1 MTNEEVSDERLCE
14 RAEGTLLGAACGDA
28 LGVPYEFGS
37 APFDPRRGP
46 EPIGG
51 GLGDYAP
58 GEWSDDTQMAVCI
71 ARVAASGVP
80 IDSAEGLDAIASGF
94 LAWMAGDPADVG
106 NQTRALLTPMVPT
119 PTDEQ
124 GAGTVGQGAAGR
136 GETALGGPGIAARM
150 TQRARDLHES
160 TGHTAGNGA
169 LMRTAPVALAFLED
183 RDRTAAAARRI
194 AELTHTDPLAGDS
207 CVLWCEAIRASVLT
221 GEATGPEAGLDL
233 LPPQRR
239 EAWTALVDG
248 SWREGGPAAL
258 RGNGFTVTALYA
270 ALHAVEQAAEQAIE
284 QVDDRDREHAG
295 ASEDTFRAGIT
306 TAVAIGGDTD
316 TVAAIAGAL
325 LGARVGVAGV
335 PAAWRRVVHGWPG
348 MDAEDLTRM
357 AGKILRA

>member
-1 MTNEEVSDERLCE
+1 
-14 RAEGTLLGAACGDA
+14 
-28 LGVPYEFGS
+28 
-37 APFDPRRGP
+37 
-46 EPIGG
+46 
-51 GLGDYAP
+51 
-58 GEWSDDTQMAVCI
+58 
-71 ARVAASGVP
+71 
-80 IDSAEGLDAIASGF
+80 
-94 LAWMAGDPADVG
+94 
-106 NQTRALLTPMVPT
+106 
-119 PTDEQ
+119 
-124 GAGTVGQGAAGR
+124 
-136 GETALGGPGIAARM
+136 M

-258 RGNGFTVTALYA
+258 RGNGFTMTALYA
-270 ALHAVEQAAEQAIE
+270 ALHAVEQARA
-284 QVDDRDREHAG
+284 HAG
-295 ASEDTFRAGIT
+295 ASGDRFRAGIT
-306 TAVAIGGDTD
+306 AAVAIGEDTD

-325 LGARVGVAGV
+325 LGAQVGASGI
-335 PAAWRRVVHGWPG
+335 PAAWRHAVHGWPG

-357 AGKILRA
+357 AGEILRAR

>member
-1 MTNEEVSDERLCE
+1 MGVNVEKVLD
-14 RAEGTLLGAACGDA
+14 RAAGTLLGTACGDA

-37 APFDPRRGP
+37 APYDPRQGP

-58 GEWSDDTQMAVCI
+58 GEWSDDTQMAMCI
-71 ARVAASGVP
+71 ARVAASGVS
-80 IDSAEGLDAIASGF
+80 IDSPEGLDAIASGF
-94 LAWMAGDPADVG
+94 LEWMAGDPADVG
-106 NQTRALLTPMVPT
+106 NQTRALLTPMLADQEWT
-119 PTDEQ
+119 E
-124 GAGTVGQGAAGR
+124 GAVA
-136 GETALGGPGIAARM
+136 GIAARM
-150 TQRARDLHES
+150 TQRARALHES

-169 LMRTAPVALAFLED
+169 LMRTAPVALAFLDD
-183 RDRTAAAARRI
+183 RERTAKAARRI
-194 AELTHTDPLAGDS
+194 AELTHTDALAGDS
-207 CVLWCEAIRASVLT
+207 CVLWCEAIRTTVLT
-221 GEATGPEAGLDL
+221 GELVGPEAGLDL
-233 LPPQRR
+233 LPAPRC
-239 EAWTALVDG
+239 EAWAALADG
-248 SWREGGPAAL
+248 SWRDGGPAAL

-357 AGKILRA
+357 AGEILRVR